1 MKMMNK
7 KLHFLYSPYYLS
19 LAGCFQVLIAYII
32 NPKLLHFKEHFTDY
46 FKEDLKWDTYSLVI
60 AAIGAIYA
68 QIAISI
74 AFKYAEVSIL
84 SPLTYLNIPIFFI
97 IDSHCFDVDFYPQDY
112 VGSGMVI
119 VCLVIPIIKLMNSK
133 YRTGLP

>member
-1 MKMMNK
+1 MKKMNK

-32 NPKLLHFKEHFTDY
+32 NPKLLHFKEDLN
-46 FKEDLKWDTYSLVI
+46 EDFFNLVM

-84 SPLTYLNIPIFFI
+84 SPLTYLNIPMFFI
-97 IDSHCFDVDFYPQDY
+97 IDNLYFEADFYAQDY

-133 YRTGLP
+133 HRTGLP